1 MFSLSLFFFY
11 GERMAA
17 CARRVETLRHVET
30 VYPSIGKEEE
40 GQNEETERE
49 SFFSLRFCLNGEALY
64 G

>member
-1 MFSLSLFFFY
+1 
-11 GERMAA
+11 MAA